1 MLQYKLKKY
10 SLRLVYLLTAVFFL
24 LNAKESFSQN
34 NYGYEYAE
42 KKSGE
47 LFLNKKWDELIAFG
61 KKALKDKIDFYY
73 LRVRLGTAYYKK
85 NQYLYASENFEKAQ
99 DFGYEESS
107 VMEMLYFSYLKTG
120 REDDAEYVFT
130 RLPETNKYRIRP
142 LNNAFIN
149 NVIAISGT
157 GISNDINRNSEASAV
172 TGDEGNV
179 YSEQTLNGNKFF
191 INAGI
196 KQIPVERVS
205 VFYDYTYINQEKEKQ
220 YFIDSN
226 TYSDS
231 YSEIQNRFYNKLD
244 ILAGRGFVVSPAF
257 QYINKRYTTFFL
269 NYDSIAEYS
278 MYDNTSGKADYS
290 FTDEETNQDDFV
302 LSLELIKYVSL
313 FRFALNGSFSYL
325 NENHQ
330 SQTGLSFTYFPNGKT
345 DFYLTTN
352 AVLHFQNNVT
362 NLIGTQLFG
371 GRVLKNIYTNAFVT
385 FGNISNYNEQNAFTV
400 FNDPD
405 RITLNFGAEVK
416 YNILENF
423 SAYFLYSNQ
432 QHERDIVNYEETGE
446 GNSPVSS
453 EVLKYQL
460 NSVSAGL
467 KFTF

>member
-1 MLQYKLKKY
+1 MLPNNFQKY
-10 SLRLVYLLTAVFFL
+10 LFRLVYFAAAVFYFL
-24 LNAKESFSQN
+24 TVQESYSQN
-34 NYGYEYAE
+34 DKGYEYAE

-47 LFLNKKWDELIAFG
+47 LFRNKKWDELIVFG
-61 KKALKDKIDFYY
+61 NKTLKDKIDFYY
-73 LRVRLGTAYYKK
+73 LRVRLGTAYYEK
-85 NQYLYASENFEKAQ
+85 NQYLYAIENFEKAK

-120 REDDAEYVFT
+120 RDEDAEYIFG

-149 NVIAISGT
+149 NAVTISGI
-157 GISNDINRNSEASAV
+157 GLSNDIKNNGNASTI
-172 TGDEGNV
+172 TGNNGNI
-179 YSEQTLNGNKFF
+179 YSEQTLNGNKFY
-191 INAGI
+191 INGGI

-220 YFIDSN
+220 YCIDSN
-226 TYSDS
+226 LYSDN
-231 YSEIQNRFYNKLD
+231 YSEIQNRFYNKLE

-278 MYDNTSGKADYS
+278 KYDNTSGKVNFS
-290 FTDEETNQDDFV
+290 FNDEETNQDDFV
-302 LSLELIKYVSL
+302 LSMELTKYVSL
-313 FRFALNGSFSYL
+313 FRLALNGSFSYL
-325 NENHQ
+325 NEYHQ
-330 SQTGLSFTYFPNGKT
+330 SQTGISFTYFPNGKT

-371 GRVLKNIYTNAFVT
+371 GRILKNIYTNAYVT
-385 FGNISNYNEQNAFTV
+385 FGKINNFNEQNAFTV
-400 FNDPD
+400 YNNPD
-405 RITLNFGAEVK
+405 NIILNFGAEII

-432 QHERDIVNYEETGE
+432 QHERDIVNYKNSGT

-453 EVLKYQL
+453 EVLTYQL
-460 NSVSAGL
+460 NSISAGL
-467 KFTF
+467 KYTF